1 MKIVDIKMWRFRCF
15 GSGDPSTD
23 EKPHPRP
30 VIVSL
35 DTEITALIGRNGSG
49 KSALLEALQR
59 LFGETREERLVR
71 PSDFFVPPGE
81 TLDSAAKR
89 TMFVEVLLTFSEL
102 EKGTKGSE
110 STVPA
115 SFRNMIVDG
124 PGTTPIARVRLEAT
138 WESSGTLDGVIE
150 ENVYWLLTSD
160 EVPFGEPGDATVK
173 HKMTA
178 SDRASIAVRY
188 IPASRDVTALT
199 KLTVRSL
206 GRSLMQ
212 SVLWKDEAKI
222 RDLVKQAGAAL
233 DAEDA
238 ITRVNTAID
247 GCWTELDAADTATTA
262 RLSVLPPDFQ
272 QIVRA
277 ASIML
282 EPDATG
288 RTLGIEDLSDGQRS
302 LFHFALVKSLLDFK
316 LGLEAE
322 VKDGKK
328 PPFSAAFMRAPAL
341 TIFAFEEPENHLA
354 PYFLSRLITELQKLT
369 STQRVQGV
377 MTSHSPSIVGRLE
390 PKALRHM
397 RRNPDS
403 GISLGSPLKLP
414 DDTDEA
420 SKFVREAVRAHPE
433 LYFARHAI
441 FGEGASEEI
450 VLPRLADALGVP
462 MDRSFVAI
470 VPIGGRHIEHFWR
483 LVSQLGI
490 PHTTLLDL
498 DLGRSSGD
506 IAQIKAIAK
515 AITEH
520 MKPEGEAVKKDL
532 ATAVGLDRSA
542 GWNGTGGWKQE
553 TIESW
558 TKYFEQFGVF
568 FSSPLDLD
576 MIMLE
581 AFPDAYKALPPG
593 AKGPQK
599 PEEAAR
605 QTEAAE
611 RVLGA
616 DGFGA
621 VAYASGL
628 YMPLFPWYAYL
639 FLGNRGKP
647 AVHLGALAKLDDA
660 TLEKNCPPVLKRL
673 IERIKAE
680 LTGPLK

>member
-1 MKIVDIKMWRFRCF
+1 MKIVELKMWRFRCF

-23 EKPHPRP
+23 EKLHAKP
-30 VIVSL
+30 VTVTL
-35 DTEITALIGRNGSG
+35 DAEITALIGRNGSG

-59 LFGETREERLVR
+59 LFGETREERSVR
-71 PSDFFVPPGE
+71 PLDFFVPPGE

-89 TMFVEVLLTFSEL
+89 TMFVEVLLTFPEL
-102 EKGTKGSE
+102 ESGAKSSE

-124 PGTTPIARVRLEAT
+124 PGATPIARIRLEAT
-138 WESSGTLDGVIE
+138 WESSGTLDGIIE
-150 ENVYWLLTSD
+150 ENIYWLLTSE
-160 EVPFGEPGDATVK
+160 EVPFGEPVDATIK

-188 IPASRDVTALT
+188 IPASRDITALT

-212 SVLWKDEAKI
+212 SVLWKNEAKI

-233 DAEDA
+233 DEEDA
-238 ITRVNTAID
+238 IKRVNNAID
-247 GCWTELDAADTATTA
+247 SCWTELDAADTETTA
-262 RLSVLPPDFQ
+262 RISVLPPDFQ

-277 ASIML
+277 ASIIL
-282 EPDATG
+282 EPDASG
-288 RTLGIEDLSDGQRS
+288 RALGIEDLSDGQRS

-322 VKDGKK
+322 VSEGKK
-328 PPFSAAFMRAPAL
+328 PPFSAGFMRAPAL

-369 STQRVQGV
+369 CTQRVQGV

-397 RRNPDS
+397 RRNPDT

-420 SKFVREAVRAHPE
+420 AKFVREAVRAHPE
-433 LYFARHAI
+433 LYFARHAV

-470 VPIGGRHIEHFWR
+470 VPIGGRHIQHFWR

-506 IAQIKAIAK
+506 IAQVKAIGI
-515 AITEH
+515 AITEQ
-520 MKPEGEAVKKDL
+520 MKPEDADAKKNL
-532 ATAVGLDRSA
+532 ATASTFDRSA
-542 GWNGTGGWKQE
+542 GWNGKDGWTQE
-553 TIESW
+553 KIESW
-558 TKYFEQFGVF
+558 TAYYEQFGVL

-576 MIMLE
+576 MTMLE
-581 AFPDAYKALPPG
+581 AFPDAYKALLAG

-599 PEEAAR
+599 PDDAAR
-605 QTEAAE
+605 QTEAAV
-611 RVLGA
+611 RVLGS
-616 DGFGA
+616 DGFGT
-621 VAYASGL
+621 VTYDGGP
-628 YMPLFPWYAYL
+628 YMKLMPWYAYL

-647 AVHLGALAKLDDA
+647 AVHLGALAKLDDKI
-660 TLEKNCPPVLKRL
+660 LKENCPPVLKRL
-673 IERIKAE
+673 VERIERE

>member
-15 GSGDPSTD
+15 GSGDPGTD
-23 EKPHPRP
+23 ERPHPRP
-30 VIVSL
+30 VTVNL
-35 DTEITALIGRNGSG
+35 DSGITALIGRNGSG
-49 KSALLEALQR
+49 KSALLDALQR

-81 TLDSAAKR
+81 KLDSAAKR
-89 TMFVEVLLTFSEL
+89 TMFVEVLLTFPEL
-102 EKGTKGSE
+102 ETGAKGSE

-124 PGTTPIARVRLEAT
+124 PGATPIARIRLEAT

-160 EVPFGEPGDATVK
+160 EVPFGEPVDATVK

-178 SDRASIAVRY
+178 SDRSSIAVRY
-188 IPASRDVTALT
+188 IPASRDITALT

-212 SVLWKDEAKI
+212 SVLWTNEAKI

-233 DAEDA
+233 DGEDA
-238 ITRVNTAID
+238 ITRVNKAID
-247 GCWTELDAADTATTA
+247 SCWSELDAADTATTA

-277 ASIML
+277 ASIVL

-322 VKDGKK
+322 VSAGEK

-354 PYFLSRLITELQKLT
+354 LYFLSRLITELQKLT
-369 STQRVQGV
+369 GTQRVQGV

-397 RRNPDS
+397 RRNPET

-414 DDTDEA
+414 DDSDDA
-420 SKFVREAVRAHPE
+420 AKFVREAVRAHPE
-433 LYFARHAI
+433 LYFARHAL

-450 VLPRLADALGVP
+450 VLPRLAEALGVP

-506 IAQIKAIAK
+506 ISQIKAIAK
-515 AITEH
+515 AVTEH
-520 MKPEGEAVKKDL
+520 MKPEDEQTKTNMTT
-532 ATAVGLDRSA
+532 ATAFARSA
-542 GWNGTGGWKQE
+542 GWGGKDGWTQDK
-553 TIESW
+553 IESW
-558 TKYFEQFGVF
+558 TKYFEEFGIF

-576 MIMLE
+576 MMMLE
-581 AFPDAYKALPPG
+581 AFPEAYKALPAG

-599 PEEAAR
+599 PGDAAR

-611 RVLGA
+611 RVVGA

-621 VAYASGL
+621 AVYAGGS
-628 YMPLFPWYAYL
+628 YMALFPWYAYL
-639 FLGNRGKP
+639 FLGTRGKP

-660 TLEKNCPPVLKRL
+660 TLKKNCPLVLKSL
-673 IERIKAE
+673 IERIEQE
-680 LTGPLK
+680 LAGPLK